1 MSGIAYAPLAIR
13 RARNRRTRT
22 VNRFQEMTVF
32 LAVAEAQSFA
42 AAARRLRMSAPSV
55 TRSVAALEW
64 RLGVLLLL
72 RTTRSLRLTEAG
84 QRYADDCRRILEEVE
99 QADDAAAG
107 VMAAARRAQPDRAG
121 AVRRAARDAGGH
133 GLSARASTGPL
144 RTLLVDRV
152 VNLLDEGVDVAVR
165 IGALPDSTLTAV
177 PVGHV
182 RRVVCASPVL
192 PGASRRAVRPG
203 RADALLHHHRG
214 HGGQGPQWRFLQDGQ
229 PRRVDVDSQ
238 LTVTSFQ
245 AAVLAARQDWGL
257 TQVMSY
263 QVAPHL
269 ASGALRVVLRDYEL
283 PPVPVHVVHPEG
295 RRGSA
300 KVRSFVDFCVQ
311 ALRRDLAL
319 LPA

>member
-1 MSGIAYAPLAIR
+1 
-13 RARNRRTRT
+13 
-22 VNRFQEMTVF
+22 MTVF

-42 AAARRLRMSAPSV
+42 AAARRLQMSAPSV
-55 TRSVAALEW
+55 TRSVAALER

-107 VMAAARRAQPDRAG
+107 AMAAPRGALSLTAPALFGELHVMPVVMDYLRAHPQ
-121 AVRRAARDAGGH
+121 V
-133 GLSARASTGPL
+133 SL

-177 PVGHV
+177 PVGQV
-182 RRVVCASPVL
+182 RRVVCASPAFLERHGV
-192 PGASRRAVRPG
+192 PKDP
-203 RADALLHHHRG
+203 DALARYCTITAAMEG
-214 HGGQGPQWRFLQDGQ
+214 RGPQWRFLQDGQ
-229 PRRVDVDSQ
+229 TRRVDVDSQ

-283 PPVPVHVVHPEG
+283 PPVPVHVVHSEG

>member
-1 MSGIAYAPLAIR
+1 M
-13 RARNRRTRT
+13 
-22 VNRFQEMTVF
+22 NRFQEMTVF

-55 TRSVAALEW
+55 TRSVAALER

-107 VMAAARRAQPDRAG
+107 VMAAPRGALSLTAPALFGELHVMPVVMDYLRAHPQ
-121 AVRRAARDAGGH
+121 V
-133 GLSARASTGPL
+133 SL

-177 PVGHV
+177 PVGQV
-182 RRVVCASPVL
+182 RRVVCASPAFLERHGV
-192 PGASRRAVRPG
+192 PQDP
-203 RADALLHHHRG
+203 DALTRYCTITAAMEG
-214 HGGQGPQWRFLQDGQ
+214 RGPQWRFLQDGQ